1 MSLLSIDSDPSLYIL
16 GNMCAC
22 STLDKK
28 TQNSLKNEIRAQ

>member
-28 TQNSLKNEIRAQ
+28 NPEQFKEWN